1 MLPVPQPDH
10 KRRGLELCE
19 VIAVEK
25 KKKEPEYEL
34 LFLSAVPVHSCS
46 LNRPLRTRS
55 TDVLFQTGINLYIQ
69 SWLNDILV
77 VSSSEK
83 QGTNSH

>member
-1 MLPVPQPDH
+1 MSF
-10 KRRGLELCE
+10 
-19 VIAVEK
+19 
-25 KKKEPEYEL
+25 Y
-34 LFLSAVPVHSCS
+34 FSVHSCS

-69 SWLNDILV
+69 SWVNDILV

-83 QGTNSH
+83 QGTNCH